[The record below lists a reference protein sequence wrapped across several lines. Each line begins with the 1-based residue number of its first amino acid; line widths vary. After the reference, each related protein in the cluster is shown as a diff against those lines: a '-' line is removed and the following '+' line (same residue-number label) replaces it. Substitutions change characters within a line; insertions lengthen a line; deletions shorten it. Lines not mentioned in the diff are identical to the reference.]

1 MKTLYRNILISLM
14 FVFGIA
20 GIAGIAAI
28 ALGQF
33 IASILLAISG
43 KFSTYQIENN
53 AA

>member
-1 MKTLYRNILISLM
+1 MKTLYRKILISLM

-20 GIAGIAAI
+20 GIAGIA
-28 ALGQF
+28 LGQF

-43 KFSTYQIENN
+43 RFTSTYQIENN

>member
-1 MKTLYRNILISLM
+1 M
-14 FVFGIA
+14 FVLGIA
-20 GIAGIAAI
+20 GIAGI

-43 KFSTYQIENN
+43 KFTSTYQIENN

>member
-1 MKTLYRNILISLM
+1 MKTLYRDILIGLM
-14 FVFGIA
+14 FIFGIA
-20 GIAGIAAI
+20 GIAGI

-43 KFSTYQIENN
+43 RFLSTYQIENN

>member
-14 FVFGIA
+14 FVLGIA
-20 GIAGIAAI
+20 GIAGI

-33 IASILLAISG
+33 IASILLAITG
-43 KFSTYQIENN
+43 KFSSTYQIENN